1 MKYIKRLNIDFDQWG
16 KINDNLLFDKEYV
29 LSKLND
35 KDKNKYFLLKNF
47 LIKNNIFNKFF
58 KNIFKCD
65 INSTWY
71 LKFIKDKQDNINEIK
86 VIYFIKYTQ
95 LLNLIFNSFRWTLTS
110 DNFQY
115 WVNIN
120 DNWQNFCKNQFPT
133 DV

>member
-1 MKYIKRLNIDFDQWG
+1 MKYINKLNIDFDQWD
-16 KINDNLLFDKEYV
+16 KINDNLFDEEYV

-35 KDKNKYFLLKNF
+35 EDKNKYFSLKKFLL
-47 LIKNNIFNKFF
+47 KNNIFNKFF
-58 KNIFKCD
+58 KNIFKYS
-65 INSTWY
+65 IKTTWY

-95 LLNLIFNSFRWTLTS
+95 LLILIFNSFGWGLTS
-110 DNFQY
+110 DGFQY